1 MSQSSIVGLVFIV
14 GFAILLFLIALSL
27 SSRRNGRKTSGFRP
41 SGQTSS
47 ADAASFMALGGF
59 GGESGSDCGSVD
71 GGGSCDGG
79 GGAS

>member
-1 MSQSSIVGLVFIV
+1 MSQSSIVGLVCLL
-14 GFAILLFLIALSL
+14 GFAFLLFLIVAGI
-27 SSRRNGRKTSGFRP
+27 SSRRNGRKTSGFRS

-47 ADAASFMALGGF
+47 ADVASFVVLGGF
-59 GGESGSDCGSVD
+59 GGGSDCGPVD